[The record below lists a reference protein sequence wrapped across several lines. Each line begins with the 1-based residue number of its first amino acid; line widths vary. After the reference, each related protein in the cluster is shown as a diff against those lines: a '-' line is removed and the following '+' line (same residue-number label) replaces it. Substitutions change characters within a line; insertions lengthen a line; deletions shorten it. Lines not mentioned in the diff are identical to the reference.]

1 MPTPIST
8 QVTAT
13 RSAGYGS
20 AGYGAPEQ
28 QANSRQQLPHKEADL
43 PPGSTGQDDSP
54 AAKGVELGKAVSRL
68 NDYVQNLSRDLQF
81 SIDEETGV
89 TVITVTDSA
98 THEVIR
104 QIPSEEALAIAHSL
118 EKEQGVILRAKA

>member
-20 AGYGAPEQ
+20 AGHGQSEQ
-28 QANSRQQLPHKEADL
+28 QANSRQQLPEQADNL
-43 PPGSTGQDDSP
+43 PASSTEQDTP
-54 AAKGVELGKAVSRL
+54 ATSGVELLKAVSRL
-68 NDYVQNLSRDLQF
+68 NDYVQNLRRDLQF
-81 SIDEETGV
+81 SIDEETGH

-98 THEVIR
+98 TQEVIR

-118 EKEQGVILRAKA
+118 EKDQGVILRAKA

>member
-1 MPTPIST
+1 MPTPIGT

-20 AGYGAPEQ
+20 AGQGQSEQ
-28 QANSRQQLPHKEADL
+28 QANSRQQLPEQADNL
-43 PPGSTGQDDSP
+43 PASSTEQDTP
-54 AAKGVELGKAVSRL
+54 AASGVELTKAVSRL

-81 SIDEETGV
+81 SIDEETGY

-98 THEVIR
+98 TQEVIR

-118 EKEQGVILRAKA
+118 EKDQGVILRAKA